1 MLRNE
6 AGCAQHHAA
15 LPPTRGICA
24 SKIAFMGFIYV
35 PLPLAW
41 IVCGWLAA
49 AGLLAYAIWT
59 RPLRRLRN
67 DTLQHLWLATVVTFS
82 VLWAIDQWFSDGPTF
97 HLLGAALMVTL
108 FDWALALI
116 GMNVM
121 IVLSALMLDAPLD
134 TLGLTLVMLGAVPVL
149 VALLLQRLMSAWLPH
164 SRLVFVGG
172 HGFVAPALSLIAAAL
187 SGVVLHTALTGAW
200 TGFPPAFWDQV
211 PWVAG
216 GEAWFSGML
225 TAILAVYKPA
235 WVTTY
240 DDHRYH
246 LDRR

>member
-1 MLRNE
+1 
-6 AGCAQHHAA
+6 
-15 LPPTRGICA
+15 
-24 SKIAFMGFIYV
+24 MGFIYL

-41 IVCGWLAA
+41 IVCGWLVA
-49 AGLLAYAIWT
+49 AGSCAYAVWT

-82 VLWAIDQWFSDGPTF
+82 VLWAIDQWFGDGPTF

-134 TLGLTLVMLGAVPVL
+134 TLGLTLVILGGVPVL
-149 VALLLQRLMSAWLPH
+149 VALLLQRAMSAWLPR
-164 SRLVFVGG
+164 SRATFVVG

-187 SGVVLHTALTGAW
+187 AGHALHAALRASW
-200 TGFPPAFWDQV
+200 QDFPPDFWSPV
-211 PWVAG
+211 LWVAG

-225 TAILAVYKPA
+225 TAILAIYKPA